1 MRSSGFPCPTLLI
14 RLTEDAEKNYPPT
27 SSSDYIGKQKHY
39 IADWNQTYYYR
50 FKTAGQ
56 SAWMDWV
63 VNGQKFRVD
72 ISFGMVDI
80 DSIMGR
86 IESIKE
92 SLRNSTIPDA
102 DGANE
107 FYGVSLTCGR
117 WATYCKR
124 IAEGWYDRNG
134 KYTIGQINAEIARLE
149 GLLSS

>member
-1 MRSSGFPCPTLLI
+1 
-14 RLTEDAEKNYPPT
+14 
-27 SSSDYIGKQKHY
+27 
-39 IADWNQTYYYR
+39 
-50 FKTAGQ
+50 
-56 SAWMDWV
+56 MDWV

-80 DSIMGR
+80 DSITSR

-107 FYGVSLTCGR
+107 FYGVSLTCGL
-117 WATYCKR
+117 WASYCKR
-124 IAEGWYDRNG
+124 IAEGWYDRNDN
-134 KYTIGQINAEIARLE
+134 YTISQINAEIARLE